1 MLLKALKGFGI
12 EARHGG
18 FFFKKQTEILC
29 LWPNLVLSLL
39 WFIAWS
45 IHKLWLLAI
54 MVAKWGE
61 SLFFPFKSLQSR
73 NVVSYGHRWPKKAR
87 DVLNH
92 QVDHPSKDLKN
103 RNHERSCAMLIPC
116 PSKILLSSY
125 CTHSNHIGWYSCE
138 LFHSHC
144 CCELDHLEL
153 FFF

>member
-1 MLLKALKGFGI
+1 M
-12 EARHGG
+12 
-18 FFFKKQTEILC
+18 
-29 LWPNLVLSLL
+29 
-39 WFIAWS
+39 
-45 IHKLWLLAI
+45 
-54 MVAKWGE
+54 
-61 SLFFPFKSLQSR
+61 
-73 NVVSYGHRWPKKAR
+73 SYGHRWPKKAR

-92 QVDHPSKDLKN
+92 QVDQPSKDLKN

-153 FFF
+153 FFFERISNSSLERVVAFCHRRQLFLWPLVSPKRDPTDIPALLKLFAFSVRK